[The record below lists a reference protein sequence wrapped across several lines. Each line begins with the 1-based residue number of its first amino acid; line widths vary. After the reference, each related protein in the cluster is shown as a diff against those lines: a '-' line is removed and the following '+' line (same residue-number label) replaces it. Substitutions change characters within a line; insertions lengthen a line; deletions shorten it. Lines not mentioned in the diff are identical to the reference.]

1 MVRKTK
7 EDANI
12 TRQRIINA
20 AREVFLTKGV
30 SRTSLEQIAKHAGV
44 TRGAVYWHFEN
55 KSALFHAIREQ
66 IFLPLFDRMDDTLLS
81 ASNKSNI
88 DALARIETFMLAT
101 IDDLTN
107 NTATKETYIILMSKC
122 EYVDEFN
129 HVMQEILTNC
139 DDIVQKLEMSYQKA
153 HKEKLVDPSFTATE
167 LAMDTHL
174 FFSGLL
180 HMWVKDEDGARFRN
194 KAKLL
199 INTHI
204 KLKRAFL

>member
-55 KSALFHAIREQ
+55 KSALLHAIREQ
-66 IFLPLFDRMDDTLLS
+66 IFLPLFDRMDDTLLK
-81 ASNKSNI
+81 ASNNNL
-88 DALARIETFMLAT
+88 DALARIEAFMLAT
-101 IDDLTN
+101 IDDLTHN
-107 NTATKETYIILMSKC
+107 IATQETYIILMSKC
-122 EYVDEFN
+122 EYVDEFD
-129 HVMQEILTNC
+129 HTMREILSNC
-139 DDIVQKLEMSYQKA
+139 DDIVQKMEMSYQKA
-153 HKEKLVDPSFTATE
+153 LEEKLVDTAFTAAE

-174 FFSGLL
+174 FFGGLL
-180 HMWVKDEDGARFRN
+180 HMWVKDEDGTRFRN
-194 KAKLL
+194 NAKLL
-199 INTHI
+199 IKTHI
-204 KLKRAFL
+204 KLKRAL

>member
-20 AREVFLTKGV
+20 AREVFLAKGV

-139 DDIVQKLEMSYQKA
+139 DDIVQKMEMSYQKA
-153 HKEKLVDPSFTATE
+153 LEEKLVDTAFTAAE

-174 FFSGLL
+174 FFGGLL
-180 HMWVKDEDGARFRN
+180 HMWVKDEDGTRLRN
-194 KAKLL
+194 NAKLL
-199 INTHI
+199 IKTHI
-204 KLKRAFL
+204 KLKRAL